1 METKILPQAFVVTN
15 QNATDK
21 WRANGVQSLK
31 DDAVAARRI
40 MLKAALNGNAQ
51 AAYALAESYRKSDDA
66 RRAFRWYRQAAKQG
80 VVEAMKR
87 VAVAYSKGYGVTA
100 DADKAF
106 YWALRVS
113 ALAADSEVVTE
124 EATEMLLRKTA

>member
-15 QNATDK
+15 QNAADK
-21 WRANGVQSLK
+21 WQNNGVQSPENDVDK
-31 DDAVAARRI
+31 VCREV
-40 MLKAALNGNAQ
+40 LKAALNGNPQ
-51 AAYALAESYRKSDDA
+51 AAFALGESYRKSGDA

-80 VVEAMKR
+80 VVKAMNY
-87 VAVAYSKGYGVTA
+87 VAIAYSQGKGVTA
-100 DADKAF
+100 DADKAY

>member
-15 QNATDK
+15 QNAADK
-21 WRANGVQSLK
+21 WQTNGVQSLENDVYK
-31 DDAVAARRI
+31 VCREV
-40 MLKAALNGNAQ
+40 LKAALNGNPQ
-51 AAYALAESYRKSDDA
+51 AAFALAESYRKSGDA
-66 RRAFRWYRQAAKQG
+66 RRAFRWYRQAAKRG
-80 VVEAMKR
+80 VVDAMNY
-87 VAVAYSKGYGVTA
+87 VAIAYSQGKGVTA
-100 DADKAF
+100 DADKAY